1 MKKLIGEFKAF
12 ITRGNVLDMAVGVI
26 VGGAFNTIVTTIN
39 KNILMPIVNWALS
52 YIPGMESG
60 LYTILPNS
68 KLADASAATDAV
80 TLGPNGLSY
89 TVLNYIDWSAFIES
103 ILNFFFIA
111 LTLFIILK
119 IFTTLSAKRKAL
131 EESLKNKR
139 AESQAPA
146 EEASTAEPVVEEVV
160 EETPVVEEPVEPVK
174 DPVIVLL
181 EEIRDS
187 LKTKEEKPKKAAATK
202 AKTTTKSKKAAE

>member
-1 MKKLIGEFKAF
+1 MKKLIQEFKAF

-39 KNILMPIVNWALS
+39 KHILMPIVNWALS

-68 KLADASAATDAV
+68 KLADASAAADAV

-119 IFTTLSAKRKAL
+119 IFTSLSAKRKAL
-131 EESLKNKR
+131 EESLR
-139 AESQAPA
+139 AKKAAEAPATLVESEPVA
-146 EEASTAEPVVEEVV
+146 EEAVEASPVEQPAEPE
-160 EETPVVEEPVEPVK
+160 K

-187 LKTKEEKPKKAAATK
+187 LKAKEEKPKKAAPKAKTTKATK
-202 AKTTTKSKKAAE
+202 AKKDAE